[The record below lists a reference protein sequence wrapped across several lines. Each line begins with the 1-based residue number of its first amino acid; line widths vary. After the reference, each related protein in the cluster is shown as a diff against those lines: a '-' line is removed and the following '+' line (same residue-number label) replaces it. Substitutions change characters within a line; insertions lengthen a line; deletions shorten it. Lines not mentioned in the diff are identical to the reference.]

1 MSIKTPKWEKEIDS
15 GERKEQIYD
24 YCQLRNY
31 TKDLLE
37 NPKDE
42 ASKEKL
48 SKLIIK
54 LNLNN

>member
-1 MSIKTPKWEKEIDS
+1 MELSKNHLYSLMSIKTPKWEKEIDS

-42 ASKEKL
+42 A
-48 SKLIIK
+48 
-54 LNLNN
+54 

>member
-15 GERKEQIYD
+15 NERQEQIYD